1 MTHDRADLRV
11 MTENGE
17 GSSGGVSKR
26 EKGQIIHN
34 MWVAAGFRSLND
46 FADKSPFDWRTL
58 DRVEKGTASD
68 TTYDRVLAWLEKYTG
83 EPESEPA
90 SRLVTFRAKGIFGAD
105 EVTVAGPVEDAA
117 AMAEQFAKLLDNL
130 RKRESGEDV

>member
-1 MTHDRADLRV
+1 MTHDGADLRV
-11 MTENGE
+11 MTDNGE
-17 GSSGGVSKR
+17 GSSGDVSKR

-68 TTYDRVLAWLEKYTG
+68 TTYDRVVSWLEKYTG
-83 EPESEPA
+83 EPEEPG
-90 SRLVTFRAKGIFGAD
+90 RLVTFRAQGIFGAA
-105 EVTVAGPVEDAA
+105 EVTVAGPVENTAEL
-117 AMAEQFAKLLDNL
+117 AEQFAKLLDNL
-130 RKRESGEDV
+130 RKRESGEV